1 MTINALRDIK
11 FLRITKGRTSV
22 RNALLTAH
30 DPDTQ
35 LDLNQPAYI
44 VTSQLRLLAAVTA
57 VALRHTDARVDKL
70 RAQGLEQAA
79 IDAALEDLSAGCD
92 PFDATYPFMQRPVV
106 PAHGPKDAAR
116 KLGPGEQPV
125 KSSPLRCLQT
135 MPRSIGTWRT
145 PSEPHYRLPMQSCN
159 SSCFTTCRWLATM
172 PTTATNA
179 RWAPL
184 RCASSALERPRLKYA
199 SSTKHCSIRCS
210 VRSPPPGYTAQVC
223 PPGQT
228 AAARSLLPPS
238 LGAPKSTRC
247 GPRHGAQTHPRVTG
261 KMSASPGYE
270 PAGSRNPSAWMASWE
285 QPRNRE
291 SPGGTGATS
300 TTRSTST

>member
-125 KSSPLRCLQT
+125 KKLSPSMPPDDAEEYWNLANAERTSLPLADAILQLVVFHYLS
-135 MPRSIGTWRT
+135 MAGNNAYDGDKCQMGSPAMRFVGTGKA
-145 PSEPHYRLPMQSCN
+145 
-159 SSCFTTCRWLATM
+159 ATEICVVHETLLDTLLSQI
-172 PTTATNA
+172 PTS
-179 RWAPL
+179 W
-184 RCASSALERPRLKYA
+184 
-199 SSTKHCSIRCS
+199 
-210 VRSPPPGYTAQVC
+210 V
-223 PPGQT
+223 
-228 AAARSLLPPS
+228 
-238 LGAPKSTRC
+238 
-247 GPRHGAQTHPRVTG
+247 HGAGLPAWADRRCEVSLTSESGRPEIHPLWAATWSSNAPACYWEDERLTG
-261 KMSASPGYE
+261 VRTGGIPE
-270 PAGSRNPSAWMASWE
+270 P
-285 QPRNRE
+285 
-291 SPGGTGATS
+291 
-300 TTRSTST
+300 